1 MRAWTTDD
9 FPVGF
14 EQLHPDVSINFQLNR
29 LHNFCNDPVMLQ
41 QLRDAAVRIRDFRT
55 LIDELVP
62 LAERAEEEG
71 ELLRAA
77 MYYRGAEFVA
87 PVSDP
92 RKGMWRRRFRE
103 LAISFYGIPDDAHS
117 WVPFGDI
124 ELSAYRFAP
133 KGPSRGTVVMMNGF
147 DGYLE
152 EFMRLFLVFREVG
165 YEVIAFDG
173 PGQGAVLET
182 YRVPMTPEWERPT
195 NAILDHF
202 GLDDVTVVGCSLGGG
217 LAVRAAAF
225 EPRISRVICF
235 DILPDLFES
244 LGQAA
249 PEVVRM
255 LLRAGVPLG
264 LGRGVINSVLRRA
277 AAKDLLIA
285 WGLQQGMLV
294 MRANDPFDFI
304 RATLQFQTALYS
316 HRLSQDVL
324 LMAGATDHYVPIR
337 QLRDQMATLTGVRS
351 LTARVFTQE
360 ESASNHCQ
368 LGNLGLALQTMLDW
382 LARFEK
388 PGVARPDGRL
398 TARRS

>member
-173 PGQGAVLET
+173 PG
-182 YRVPMTPEWERPT
+182 
-195 NAILDHF
+195 H
-202 GLDDVTVVGCSLGGG
+202 
-217 LAVRAAAF
+217 
-225 EPRISRVICF
+225 
-235 DILPDLFES
+235 
-244 LGQAA
+244 
-249 PEVVRM
+249 
-255 LLRAGVPLG
+255 
-264 LGRGVINSVLRRA
+264 GRGA
-277 AAKDLLIA
+277 GDL
-285 WGLQQGMLV
+285 
-294 MRANDPFDFI
+294 
-304 RATLQFQTALYS
+304 
-316 HRLSQDVL
+316 
-324 LMAGATDHYVPIR
+324 
-337 QLRDQMATLTGVRS
+337 
-351 LTARVFTQE
+351 
-360 ESASNHCQ
+360 
-368 LGNLGLALQTMLDW
+368 
-382 LARFEK
+382 
-388 PGVARPDGRL
+388 PGFR
-398 TARRS
+398 